1 MDKEQ
6 KEKKQLSIIV
16 LEDNDG
22 DYVLLEDYLIE
33 AYKAIEIHRFETFDD
48 FKKFKETTDDFKY
61 DIILLDL
68 NLHDISG
75 IELIEKVLFTKL
87 HAPVIILTGY
97 SDLTLAKESLKL
109 GVEDFLIKDEISS
122 VILHKSIEFALSRS
136 QYIKHIQAQ
145 NDKLSNIAW
154 TQSHIVRAPLAR
166 ILGIINLLEAEKG
179 NMDDLMFWLNQ
190 LRISSNE
197 MDEIVTKII
206 EDAQEINLKKDN
218 E

>member
-1 MDKEQ
+1 MENEQ
-6 KEKKQLSIIV
+6 QERKPLSILV

-22 DYVLLEDYLIE
+22 DYVLVEDYLIE
-33 AYKAIEIHRFETFDD
+33 AFKTIEIHRFETFDG
-48 FKKFKETTDDFKY
+48 FKKFKETTDNIKY
-61 DIILLDL
+61 DLILLDL
-68 NLHDISG
+68 NLHDLSG
-75 IELIEKVLFTKL
+75 IELIEKVLSTKL
-87 HAPVIILTGY
+87 HVPVIILTGY

-136 QYIKHIQAQ
+136 FYIKHIQAQ

-154 TQSHIVRAPLAR
+154 TQSHIARAPLAR
-166 ILGIINLLEAEKG
+166 ILGIINLIEADKG